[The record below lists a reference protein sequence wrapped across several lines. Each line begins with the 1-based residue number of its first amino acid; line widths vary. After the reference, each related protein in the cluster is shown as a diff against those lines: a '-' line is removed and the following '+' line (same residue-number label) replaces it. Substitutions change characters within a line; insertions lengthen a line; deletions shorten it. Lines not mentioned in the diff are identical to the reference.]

1 MTEELSQDS
10 SRPQETSQ
18 DSGVSSEGQLS
29 NPTGENTA
37 AQNSQKSQV
46 VTKHNNQNNK
56 KYDLGV
62 LFVHGIGSQQKGDTF
77 EEMYIPIKNEFNED
91 KNFLFVELEGDDT
104 VAKCPIIDK
113 RPLGGNGRIDVIFR
127 ESHWN
132 GVGSKSTN
140 NAPQNSKSKLC
151 NFFKGVIR
159 DFLGF
164 IKSIIYLLYFL
175 ASGIFYSRIRFL
187 ISLLL
192 FYAIVILVVFPNNL
206 IEAKGWAPWI
216 VIGGFVVCMLYP
228 PVSAAVFHML
238 KGLCSLVKNPVHAIK
253 QLFKQPRRSSE
264 RKVPFK
270 TLYQQINDMVMYGHH
285 QSGGMY
291 INRVKEDILNLLGES
306 QKILVV
312 AHSMGGLLS
321 YEALKSIES
330 NYPGRIKFY
339 GVGSGLG
346 PVTVLRQGSFNRVSQ
361 FFINLLPRNN
371 SRFFLVWLLL
381 LIRALVLY
389 YIIFVFIYSVLDIML
404 SMIFFIADPNSAFN
418 SDIVDQVLIVAFLI
432 IIKIIRLSVL
442 AVGSMDGIQWKEYTH
457 ILDPVGDMVT
467 NAYGKNVFLYRFLLP
482 GNFSWPHV
490 IPSYFEKNSILVKH
504 IRDEIISESPVSQ
517 VDGDNI
523 KKYGPIFSCA
533 SVVLSAAFM
542 VWMHLGYR
550 EFNLLYYFM
559 TLLVSVAIYVFFDF
573 VIIPHFATWNGYA
586 TWGESR
592 AKNGHIYML
601 ISSLGCLYSLVGSYI
616 LDALFVLKYIQ

>member
-1 MTEELSQDS
+1 MTEGLSQDS
-10 SRPQETSQ
+10 SRPQDTSQ
-18 DSGVSSEGQLS
+18 DSDVNAGEQAVNSSED
-29 NPTGENTA
+29 TA
-37 AQNSQKSQV
+37 VAQGIQRNQAHANQK
-46 VTKHNNQNNK
+46 NK

-62 LFVHGIGSQQKGDTF
+62 LFVHGIGSQKPGDTF
-77 EEMYIPIKNEFNED
+77 KAMYDPIKNELDED
-91 KNFLFVELEGDDT
+91 ENFLFVELYRDDMS
-104 VAKCPIIDK
+104 AKCPIIDK
-113 RPLGGNGRIDVIFR
+113 RPLGENKRTDVIFR

-132 GVGSKSTN
+132 GVGSKSI
-140 NAPQNSKSKLC
+140 NSVSPKSNWKKLC
-151 NFFKGVIR
+151 NFFKGVTR
-159 DFLGF
+159 DLLGF
-164 IKSIIYLLYFL
+164 VKSVIYLLYFL
-175 ASGIFYSRIRFL
+175 ASSIFYSRVRLL
-187 ISLLL
+187 ISSLLV
-192 FYAIVILVVFPNNL
+192 YAIVILVIFSNNL
-206 IEAKGWAPWI
+206 KEAKAWAPWI
-216 VIGGFVVCMLYP
+216 VIGVSVSFMLYQ
-228 PVSAAVFHML
+228 PVSAAVFRMM
-238 KGLCSLVKNPVHAIK
+238 KGLFSSIKNPVHATK
-253 QLFKQPRRSSE
+253 QIFKKPKRALNHE
-264 RKVPFK
+264 ILLK
-270 TLYQQINDMVMYGHH
+270 TLYQQINDVVMCGYH
-285 QSGGMY
+285 QSSGIY
-291 INRVKEDILNLLGES
+291 ANRVKGDILNLLDES

-330 NYPGRIKFY
+330 NYPGRIMFY

-371 SRFFLVWLLL
+371 SRFFLAWLLL

-389 YIIFVFIYSVLDIML
+389 YIIFVFIYSVLDIIL

-418 SDIVDQVLIVAFLI
+418 SDIVNQVLIVAFLI

-442 AVGSMDGIQWKEYTH
+442 VVGPMDGIQWKEYTH
-457 ILDPVGDMVT
+457 VLDPVGDMVT

-504 IRDEIISESPVSQ
+504 IRDEIINESPVSQ

-523 KKYGPIFSCA
+523 KKYGSLLSCL
-533 SVVLSAAFM
+533 SVIVSATFM
-542 VWMHLGYR
+542 VWMHLGYS

-559 TLLVSVAIYVFFDF
+559 TLLVSIAIYAFFDF

-592 AKNGHIYML
+592 AKNSQIYIL
-601 ISSLGCLYSLVGSYI
+601 ISLFGCLYSLVGFYI
-616 LDALFVLKYIQ
+616 IDVLFLLKNI